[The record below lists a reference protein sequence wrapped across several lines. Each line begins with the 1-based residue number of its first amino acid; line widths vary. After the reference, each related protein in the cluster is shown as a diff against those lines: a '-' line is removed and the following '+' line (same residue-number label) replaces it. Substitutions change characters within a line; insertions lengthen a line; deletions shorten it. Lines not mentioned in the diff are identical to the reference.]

1 MCGSVMVRGLVIDM
15 RIEKG
20 MITFLVIMSFNIGN
34 VYISIWLGYVK
45 HRKIGGGSDFH
56 FLFIVILLHATCNF
70 VVTFMFSWDS
80 NIDLV
85 TFS

>member
-34 VYISIWLGYVK
+34 VYISIWLGYVRQK
-45 HRKIGGGSDFH
+45 DWGR
-56 FLFIVILLHATCNF
+56 
-70 VVTFMFSWDS
+70 
-80 NIDLV
+80 
-85 TFS
+85 